1 MSWEDVAEEA
11 MKSQGFEVIDIEVTK
26 DYQGYGVVLGRKDGL
41 YATLSWSYGSCS
53 HCDEYE
59 NMSDEERLQAFVEL
73 IDTWTTEEE
82 ARRKFND
89 SKGW

>member
-11 MKSQGFEVIDIEVTK
+11 MKSQGFELVDIEVTK
-26 DYQGYGVVLGRKDGL
+26 DYQGYGVVLGRKGGL

-53 HCDEYE
+53 YCDSYE
-59 NMSDEERLQAFVEL
+59 DMSEEERLQAFVEL
-73 IDTWTTEEE
+73 IDTWSTEEE